1 MGYNAGYRSIQGTL
15 IGGGVFHGDN
25 FFKHESPPVLIS
37 VIAKRCFEYAGNT
50 LFRQQPQVQAVT
62 AGQF

>member
-1 MGYNAGYRSIQGTL
+1 MGHTAGYRSIQGTL
-15 IGGGVFHGDN
+15 IGTGLSPGDN
-25 FFKHESPPVLIS
+25 FFKHESPPVLIP